1 MKSNYII
8 TFLAL
13 VFAVEAN
20 AQTAAIQ
27 IALEPVS
34 IAGLGGVQS
43 YAYGQANGKW
53 LIIGGR
59 KDGLHRR
66 QPFAAF
72 NTNGRNSN
80 LIVIDPVNLK
90 NWELPLSSLS
100 VDLQEQLSS
109 TNMQFHQEG
118 KYLYITGGYGY
129 SNSLGNHTTYGK
141 LTAVD
146 VPNTINAIVNKQP
159 VESFFRQISDTIFA
173 VTGGHL
179 NKINETYYLIGGQ
192 KFLGRYNP
200 MGPDH
205 GPGFIQEYTDQIRK
219 FIITDDGINIGI
231 SNYKAVTDASVFHR
245 RDYNVVQQI
254 LTDGTEGLSIFSGAF
269 QPNAN
274 IPFLNSTTIDSKSYV
289 VDYSFAQYYNHYHS
303 AVLPLYSQHNNE
315 MHNIFFGGIAQ
326 YYDEAGVLVQNDEV
340 PFVKTIARVT
350 RDNTGHLAEYKL
362 PVEMPA
368 LLGAASEFI
377 LLPGIP
383 QYDNEVIKLDKLT
396 ADTTL
401 VGHIYGG
408 IASTLPNVFFI
419 NTGNESTASNTLF
432 KVYIIR
438 NTAAPT
444 DKLNQQSTNGL
455 QMQVY
460 PDINER
466 LVSISF
472 TLNKITNVEL
482 QIKDAAGKIIR
493 KEILK
498 GLKPG
503 KNSITKNVEA
513 IKPGKAFWVTVKTP
527 YAESTQKI
535 NIEP

>member
-1 MKSNYII
+1 MRLNYII
-8 TFLAL
+8 TFLILA
-13 VFAVEAN
+13 FAINSN
-20 AQTAAIQ
+20 AQTAPFQ

-34 IAGLGGVQS
+34 IAGLAGVQS

-53 LIIGGR
+53 LLIGGR

-66 QPFAAF
+66 QPFAAY
-72 NTNGRNSN
+72 NTNGKNTE
-80 LIVIDPVNLK
+80 LIVVDPVSQK
-90 NWELPLSSLS
+90 KWELPLISLS

-118 KYLYITGGYGY
+118 NYLYITGGYGY
-129 SNSLGNHTTYGK
+129 SSSQGDHTTYGK

-146 VPNTINAIVNKQP
+146 VPNTINAIVYNQP
-159 VESFFRQISDTIFA
+159 IEPFFRQISDTIFA

-179 NKINETYYLIGGQ
+179 KKIYDTYYLVGGQ

-205 GPGFIQEYTDQIRK
+205 GPGFIQQYTDQIRK
-219 FIITDDGINIGI
+219 FNLEDNGQNITV
-231 SNYKAVTDASVFHR
+231 SNYQSVTDASAFHR
-245 RDYNVVQQI
+245 RDYNVIPQI
-254 LTDGTEGLSIFSGAF
+254 LNDGAEGLSIFSGVF

-289 VDYSFAQYYNHYHS
+289 VDNSFAQYYNHYHS
-303 AVLPLYSQHNNE
+303 AVLPVYSQITNE
-315 MHNIFFGGIAQ
+315 MHNVFFGGIAQ

-350 RDNTGHLAEYKL
+350 RDNKGNLAEYKL

-368 LLGAASEFI
+368 LLGAVSEFI
-377 LLPGIP
+377 LLPNIP
-383 QYDNEVIKLDKLT
+383 QYANEVIKLDKLNS
-396 ADTTL
+396 DTTL

-408 IASTLPNVFFI
+408 IASKLHNVFFV
-419 NTGNESTASNTLF
+419 NTGKESTASNTLF

-438 NTAAPT
+438 NAAATT
-444 DKLNQQSTNGL
+444 DKLNPQSINGL

-460 PDINER
+460 PDINEG
-466 LVSISF
+466 LF
-472 TLNKITNVEL
+472 TINFSLKKTANVEL
-482 QIKDAAGKIIR
+482 QINDAEGKILK

-498 GLKPG
+498 GLKTG
-503 KNSITKNVEA
+503 QNSITKIVQA
-513 IKPGKAFWVTVKTP
+513 IKPGKSYWVTVKTP
-527 YAESTQKI
+527 YAQSAQKI
-535 NIEP
+535 IIEP